1 MIERILKLH
10 TTAVLPRGNSKW
22 ENSKSYCLI
31 LNFLTLDFTC
41 SEDKEVGIFLF
52 IFVALYPI
60 FLYTLGMGYIGIIRY
75 SYIYSKRDDT

>member
-1 MIERILKLH
+1 MESILKLH
-10 TTAVLPRGNSKW
+10 TTAVFNQGEIQSG
-22 ENSKSYCLI
+22 ENSKSYYLI

-60 FLYTLGMGYIGIIRY
+60 FLYTTRV
-75 SYIYSKRDDT
+75 